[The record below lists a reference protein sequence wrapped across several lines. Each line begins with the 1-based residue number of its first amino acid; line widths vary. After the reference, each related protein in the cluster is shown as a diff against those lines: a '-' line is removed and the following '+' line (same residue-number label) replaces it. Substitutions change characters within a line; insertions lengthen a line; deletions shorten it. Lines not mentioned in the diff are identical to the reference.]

1 LAEALPCA
9 TLSRALEEPLY
20 GTASVVRGWV
30 LLEQAGPWGRE
41 AVTESRL
48 DPDLARALDGK
59 AAAAHLRLL
68 LIRRPGRGGPEDRR
82 GGPPVDRG
90 ASQPSTCF
98 VAHTSRRGRW
108 LERRRLDDPAEL
120 LALDM
125 ARVVAGERPGFGE
138 EATEPVYL
146 ACTNGRHDRCCATYG
161 RPLALALQAS
171 QGDLVWESSHIGGD
185 RFAGNLVCLPD
196 GHYFGRVGPGDA
208 ERVVGLHRKGTIDL
222 DHWRGCC
229 IDPPVVQAAE
239 WFARRRTGLAGFDD
253 LVLDGRDKL
262 AGGVDEVRF
271 GLATGGR
278 LRVVVRTT
286 RDADPRLLTCHSVRA
301 EPPLSFTLL
310 ELSSSPFTPSPGG

>member
-30 LLEQAGPWGRE
+30 LLEQPGPWGVE

-48 DPDLARALDGK
+48 DRDLARALDRR

-68 LIRRPGRGGPEDRR
+68 LIRRPGRG
-82 GGPPVDRG
+82 
-90 ASQPSTCF
+90 ASQPWACF
-98 VAHTSRRGRW
+98 VAHTSRQDRW

-120 LALDM
+120 LELDM
-125 ARVVAGERPGFGE
+125 ARVVAGERPGFGQ

-146 ACTNGRHDRCCATYG
+146 VCTNGRHDRCCATYG

-171 QGDLVWESSHIGGD
+171 HGELVWESSHVGGD

-196 GHYFGRVGPGDA
+196 GHYFGRVGPGEA
-208 ERVVGLHRKGTIDL
+208 ERVVDRHRKGTIDL

-229 IDPPVVQAAE
+229 VDPPVVQAAE
-239 WFARRRTGLAGFDD
+239 WFARRHTGLAGLDD
-253 LVLDGRDKL
+253 LALEGRDRP
-262 AGGVDEVRF
+262 AGGVDAVRYRLPD
-271 GLATGGR
+271 GAR
-278 LRVVVRTT
+278 LRVVLRAT
-286 RDADPRLLTCHSVRA
+286 RDTDPRPLTCRSARP
-301 EPPLSFTLL
+301 EPPLAFRLL
-310 ELSSSPFTPSPGG
+310 ELATDPS

>member
-9 TLSRALEEPLY
+9 TLSRALTEPLY

-30 LLEQAGPWGRE
+30 LLEQPGPWGVD

-48 DPDLARALDGK
+48 DRELARALHRA

-68 LIRRPGRGGPEDRR
+68 LIRRPGRG
-82 GGPPVDRG
+82 
-90 ASQPSTCF
+90 ASQPSACF
-98 VAHTSRRGRW
+98 VAHTSRKGRW

-120 LALDM
+120 LELDM

-171 QGDLVWESSHIGGD
+171 HGELVWESSHVGGD

-196 GHYFGRVGPGDA
+196 GHYFGRVEPADA

-229 IDPPVVQAAE
+229 VDPPVVQAAE
-239 WFARRRTGLAGFDD
+239 WFARRRTGLAGVDD
-253 LVLDGRDKL
+253 LALEGRGRLQGGLD
-262 AGGVDEVRF
+262 AVRF
-271 GLATGGR
+271 RLPDGAR
-278 LRVVVRTT
+278 LRVVLRAT
-286 RDADPRLLTCHSVRA
+286 RDADPRPLTCHSARP
-301 EPPLSFTLL
+301 ESPLSFSLL
-310 ELSSSPFTPSPGG
+310 ELAADGS

>member
-48 DPDLARALDGK
+48 DPDLARALHR
-59 AAAAHLRLL
+59 AAEAAHLRLL
-68 LIRRPGRGGPEDRR
+68 LIRRPGRG
-82 GGPPVDRG
+82 
-90 ASQPSTCF
+90 ASQPYTCF

-120 LALDM
+120 LELDM

-171 QGDLVWESSHIGGD
+171 HGELVWESSHVGGD

-196 GHYFGRVGPGDA
+196 GHYFGRVGPADA
-208 ERVVGLHRKGTIDL
+208 ERVVGLHRKGALDL

-229 IDPPVVQAAE
+229 VDPPVVQAAE
-239 WFARRRTGLAGFDD
+239 WFARRRAGLVGVDD
-253 LVLDGRDKL
+253 LVLDGRDRL
-262 AGGVDEVRF
+262 EGGVDAVRF
-271 GLATGGR
+271 RRAGGGR
-278 LRVVVRTT
+278 LRVVLRST
-286 RDADPRLLTCHSVRA
+286 RDAEPRPLTCHSVRA
-301 EPPLSFTLL
+301 EPPLGFTLL
-310 ELSSSPFTPSPGG
+310 ELAAGP

>member
-9 TLSRALEEPLY
+9 TLSRALEEPLH

-30 LLEQAGPWGRE
+30 LLEQPGPWGVE

-48 DPDLARALDGK
+48 DRDLARALHRK
-59 AAAAHLRLL
+59 AAAAGLRLL
-68 LIRRPGRGGPEDRR
+68 LIRRPGREGP
-82 GGPPVDRG
+82 G
-90 ASQPSTCF
+90 ASQPSACF
-98 VAHTSRRGRW
+98 VAHTSRRDRW

-120 LALDM
+120 LELDM
-125 ARVVAGERPGFGE
+125 AQVVAGERPGFGE

-171 QGDLVWESSHIGGD
+171 HGDLVWESSHIGGD

-208 ERVVGLHRKGTIDL
+208 ERVVGQHRKGTLDL

-229 IDPPVVQAAE
+229 VDPPVVQAAE
-239 WFARRRTGLAGFDD
+239 WFARRRAGLVGVDD
-253 LVLDGRDKL
+253 LVLDGRDRL
-262 AGGVDEVRF
+262 EGGVDAVRF
-271 GLATGGR
+271 RRAGGGR
-278 LRVVVRTT
+278 LRVVLRVT
-286 RDADPRLLTCHSVRA
+286 RDADPRPLTCHSVRP

-310 ELSSSPFTPSPGG
+310 ELAAGP

>member
-48 DPDLARALDGK
+48 DPDLARALHR
-59 AAAAHLRLL
+59 AAEAAHLRLL
-68 LIRRPGRGGPEDRR
+68 LIRRPGRRGGPGDRQ

-90 ASQPSTCF
+90 AGQPRTCF

-120 LALDM
+120 LELDM

-171 QGDLVWESSHIGGD
+171 HGELVWESSHVGGD

-196 GHYFGRVGPGDA
+196 GHYFGRVGPADA
-208 ERVVGLHRKGTIDL
+208 ERVAGLHRKGTIDL

-253 LVLDGRDKL
+253 LVLDGRGQL
-262 AGGVDEVRF
+262 AGGVALVRF
-271 GLATGGR
+271 RLADGAR
-278 LRVVVRTT
+278 LRVVLRAT
-286 RDADPRLLTCHSVRA
+286 RDADPRPLTCHSTRP
-301 EPPLSFTLL
+301 ESPLVFSLL
-310 ELSSSPFTPSPGG
+310 ELAADPGQG